1 MSWESWWNDHLLWK
15 NSLEHYD
22 FGKSSSHKQE
32 NVELIKIKR
41 LKYCSPVD
49 EIPDLGTKD
58 EKTKTNK
65 RLDKSMSD
73 NQSQFR
79 IISSEENNQRR
90 KLQRSRGTRKK
101 LFN

>member
-22 FGKSSSHKQE
+22 FGNSSPYKQE
-32 NVELIKIKR
+32 TIELRQIKR

-49 EIPDLGTKD
+49 EIPDLGTTDK
-58 EKTKTNK
+58 KIKTNK

-73 NQSQFR
+73 HQRQFR
-79 IISSEENNQRR
+79 TISSKENNQKR
-90 KLQRSRGTRKK
+90 KLRRSRHS
-101 LFN
+101 

>member
-22 FGKSSSHKQE
+22 FGNSSPYKEE
-32 NVELIKIKR
+32 NVELRQIKR
-41 LKYCSPVD
+41 LKYCSPID
-49 EIPDLGTKD
+49 EIADLGTMD

-65 RLDKSMSD
+65 RLEKSMSD

-79 IISSEENNQRR
+79 TISFKENNQKR
-90 KLQRSRGTRKK
+90 KLRRSRGIS
-101 LFN
+101 